1 MTTSEIYQR
10 LTEVF
15 RDVFM
20 REDIVV
26 TPQLAPADVKG
37 WDSLKWIDLVL
48 EVEER
53 FGIRCT
59 SHEIDALQRA
69 GDLAAMIETKVAA

>member
-1 MTTSEIYQR
+1 
-10 LTEVF
+10 
-15 RDVFM
+15 
-20 REDIVV
+20 
-26 TPQLAPADVKG
+26 
-37 WDSLKWIDLVL
+37 VL

>member
-1 MTTSEIYQR
+1 MTTTEIYER
-10 LTEVF
+10 LTQVF

-20 REDIVV
+20 RDDLVV
-26 TPQLAPADVKG
+26 KADLSPSDVKG
-37 WDSLKWIDLVL
+37 WDSLRQVDLVL

-59 SHEIDALQRA
+59 SREVDGLLRA
-69 GDLAAMIETKVAA
+69 GDFAALIARKTEG